1 MTRIVALIIA
11 LSAFVV
17 WLAGRPE
24 EARSTP
30 IEAAVPTE
38 RSSAPLP
45 VRELGAESMPES
57 MPESMRT
64 RGALALEPP
73 SSPSPFATETFMHE
87 VDAGEI
93 EEEQFLRAP

>member
-1 MTRIVALIIA
+1 
-11 LSAFVV
+11 
-17 WLAGRPE
+17 
-24 EARSTP
+24 
-30 IEAAVPTE
+30 
-38 RSSAPLP
+38 
-45 VRELGAESMPES
+45 
-57 MPESMRT
+57 MRT

>member
-1 MTRIVALIIA
+1 VTRIVALIIA

-45 VRELGAESMPES
+45 VRELGV
-57 MPESMRT
+57 
-64 RGALALEPP
+64 EPP